1 MIIFWQRNEK
11 AFIFYDES
19 EGTSMYKCVYGHHV
33 DEVVHFAL
41 GALVCVF
48 SFKMRLNLKGWE
60 EYFTIYISAYLK
72 KSDNG

>member
-1 MIIFWQRNEK
+1 MWDATKGLIVNVVLKKSKIALVLIWRMIIFWQRNGK

-41 GALVCVF
+41 GALVCV
-48 SFKMRLNLKGWE
+48 
-60 EYFTIYISAYLK
+60 
-72 KSDNG
+72 

>member
-1 MIIFWQRNEK
+1 MWDATKWLIVNVVPKISKIAFVLIWKMIIFWQRNKK

-41 GALVCVF
+41 GALVCV
-48 SFKMRLNLKGWE
+48 
-60 EYFTIYISAYLK
+60 
-72 KSDNG
+72 

>member
-19 EGTSMYKCVYGHHV
+19 DGTSMYKCVYGHHV

-41 GALVCVF
+41 GALVCV
-48 SFKMRLNLKGWE
+48 
-60 EYFTIYISAYLK
+60 
-72 KSDNG
+72 